1 MTNTILFVQLFMGFL
16 LIVADSSC
24 PITLS
29 PSRVAVK
36 YGHSVSI
43 NCTADGELREMGWES
58 PQEGIGV
65 EMANYLTWSVT
76 NLTTEEALCFVNMG
90 PDQQCTQRADIV
102 LYNYPETVNIISNST
117 DGFMVEGAVYH
128 LICDV
133 HGVVPAE
140 KVSVMWYI
148 NETYFQKERMIYFS
162 PSRTQDRAEIRCEA
176 HMDLMPEGPYIN
188 VSSQIFKINVNFGP
202 EMLCTDVTI
211 AEGETLDSKCP
222 VRGNPTPYVEWFK
235 NQQQINSTA
244 PLTRN
249 DSGIY
254 FVNTSGLAISQ
265 SSVNVSISY
274 GPELNC
280 PHYYYTALEHT
291 IINLNCTVGG
301 YPKPEVALYKDGEEV
316 YLGIITRK
324 DAGDYVLVASTE
336 TIVVNQTFEVIV
348 YYPPSEI
355 FELESSSFTLGSSVY
370 LKCYARGNPRPKYSW
385 IYYNISNVFEENVEE
400 SSILVIQN
408 ATTFNMGNYTCLAS
422 NEYGTVFKTARLT
435 VEGAKQECPL
445 QISPERMV
453 LEYNSARKTAT
464 CKTHPTSANED
475 IYWLDNSG
483 NNNSS
488 DEWVADTHNWNANPV
503 CKGVFKGIGE
513 CEKKLDFILYKKP
526 DSVSISIKGDNGTLM
541 ENDSVTLICEITSV
555 APAKSVIVHWFK
567 GNESFTPPNEV
578 QVSCSKPNIDE
589 IKESVQMWFKTNI
602 TLNRTNNGVDF
613 FCGAVLNLPEIQAE
627 PNQDLTKSSPLNVT
641 VYYLPS
647 INTTKL
653 SHTVPVFSGYAED
666 LKCEAD
672 GNPRPEIT
680 WTADVALPPQQPNGL
695 ISVIEKGK
703 YTCKASNPYGSDT
716 HVVEVIE
723 KVDYLPLI
731 AGFVAVTVVIISMIF
746 IFIYSIYYKNTK
758 MRRYN
763 LKNPKLGA
771 HNGNVA
777 HNGWDLPLPMTKL

>member
-1 MTNTILFVQLFMGFL
+1 MYVNDLIKKRSFKSILLYVCFIFCLFCL
-16 LIVADSSC
+16 DSSC

-188 VSSQIFKINVNFGP
+188 VSSQIFKINVNCKYICCNLICLK
-202 EMLCTDVTI
+202 M
-211 AEGETLDSKCP
+211 
-222 VRGNPTPYVEWFK
+222 Y
-235 NQQQINSTA
+235 INSTA

-265 SSVNVSISY
+265 SSVFYISCFF
-274 GPELNC
+274 L
-280 PHYYYTALEHT
+280 
-291 IINLNCTVGG
+291 
-301 YPKPEVALYKDGEEV
+301 
-316 YLGIITRK
+316 
-324 DAGDYVLVASTE
+324 
-336 TIVVNQTFEVIV
+336 
-348 YYPPSEI
+348 
-355 FELESSSFTLGSSVY
+355 
-370 LKCYARGNPRPKYSW
+370 
-385 IYYNISNVFEENVEE
+385 
-400 SSILVIQN
+400 
-408 ATTFNMGNYTCLAS
+408 
-422 NEYGTVFKTARLT
+422 
-435 VEGAKQECPL
+435 
-445 QISPERMV
+445 
-453 LEYNSARKTAT
+453 
-464 CKTHPTSANED
+464 
-475 IYWLDNSG
+475 
-483 NNNSS
+483 
-488 DEWVADTHNWNANPV
+488 
-503 CKGVFKGIGE
+503 
-513 CEKKLDFILYKKP
+513 
-526 DSVSISIKGDNGTLM
+526 
-541 ENDSVTLICEITSV
+541 
-555 APAKSVIVHWFK
+555 
-567 GNESFTPPNEV
+567 V